1 MKGVLKAILFLLV
14 TATLFFIG
22 SCEKLKTEFN
32 SENLVMK
39 SQEISG
45 YVYEQY
51 EGISNYSFV
60 IPIKIYVKGGLP
72 YHEYGDYHFSIADG
86 SQLPEGLL
94 LDTLTGV
101 IFGNG
106 QALNTEKE
114 FVEFELEVSD
124 GLNKTTNTFSLNRQ
138 YIPKGTK
145 VPHHEMQHSSP
156 ETSLQCNLNS
166 SVYGVS
172 LSMLGGNPPYT
183 FKLKGNDKLP
193 GGLTLN
199 PENGVISGSISNVE
213 AGDYKFRVQCMDTK
227 GAVAISMCTSDAYEE
242 YTIIV
247 R

>member
-1 MKGVLKAILFLLV
+1 MKGVLKTILFLLI
-14 TATLFFIG
+14 TATLIFIG
-22 SCEKLKTEFN
+22 SCEKLKTDFN

-39 SQEISG
+39 SQEITG

-51 EGISNYSFV
+51 EGISNYSLV
-60 IPIKIYVKGGLP
+60 VPIKIYVKGGLP
-72 YHEYGDYHFSIADG
+72 DHEYGDYHFSVADG

-114 FVEFELEVSD
+114 FVEFDLEVSD
-124 GLNKTTNTFSLNRQ
+124 GLSKTTNTFTLSTQ

-156 ETSLQCNLNS
+156 ETSLQCNVNS

-193 GGLTLN
+193 GGLTLD
-199 PENGVISGSISNVE
+199 PKNGVISGSIKDVE
-213 AGDYKFRVQCMDTK
+213 SGNYTFSVLCMDTN
-227 GAVAISMCTSDAYEE
+227 GATAISMFTSDMYEE
-242 YTIIV
+242 YTLIV